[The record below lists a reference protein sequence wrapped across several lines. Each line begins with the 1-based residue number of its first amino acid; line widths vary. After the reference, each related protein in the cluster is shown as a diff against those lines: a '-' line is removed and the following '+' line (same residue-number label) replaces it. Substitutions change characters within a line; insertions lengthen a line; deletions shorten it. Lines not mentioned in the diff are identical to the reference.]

1 MFGDLTRVGANF
13 HATQAWSNLKKV
25 NGGIGQIQ
33 SRLSTGKR
41 INSAEDDTSGY
52 ALSKHLES
60 RTRGLSQALDN
71 VGTAKNVLNIAEG
84 GYQSQMSILQN
95 VKEKLTQAA
104 DGSWS
109 TSQRG
114 AIGDQIESLLKE
126 LDDISA
132 DTKFNDNALFTGTA
146 TTYQVGEQNGDTLAV
161 TFDTS
166 NRNIV
171 GENRTNLDF
180 NYNGSNFA
188 TRVTSEGVSSDLA
201 SGNVALTVK
210 GVDANGDETTLVS
223 GTDYS
228 FDQTTGVVSF
238 GEDSSGDAI
247 DQDILAGTYTV
258 TYTYNSTANGD
269 SYESTEN
276 VELRG
281 EWSGLTQTQAQAGIS
296 TFDSAIKSL
305 SKSIQSVGDSNARLS
320 SKEESLSLAI
330 SNTEATR
337 SRIEDAD
344 FAKEQM
350 NMMKL
355 QILQQTTVSSF
366 AQSNS
371 APQMVLSLFR

>member
-13 HATQAWSNLKKV
+13 NAMEAWSNLKKV

-84 GYQSQMSILQN
+84 GYQAQMSILQN

-109 TSQRG
+109 SDQRG
-114 AIGDQIESLLKE
+114 AIGDQIDSLLSE
-126 LDDISA
+126 LDEING
-132 DTKFNDNALFTGTA
+132 DTLFNDNALMGGGAVRNENNNGWVVSDDVSMTF
-146 TTYQVGEQNGDTLAV
+146 QVGEDGDDNLDV
-161 TFDTS
+161 SFDNS
-166 NRNIV
+166 YRRDV
-171 GENRTNLDF
+171 GEAAALQTADLDSIV
-180 NYNGSNFA
+180 NAAATDDAATVSAAWGSLE
-188 TRVTSEGVSSDLA
+188 R
-201 SGNVALTVK
+201 
-210 GVDANGDETTLVS
+210 
-223 GTDYS
+223 
-228 FDQTTGVVSF
+228 
-238 GEDSSGDAI
+238 GDAADGI
-247 DQDILAGTYTV
+247 AVVDQ
-258 TYTYNSTANGD
+258 
-269 SYESTEN
+269 
-276 VELRG
+276 
-281 EWSGLTQTQAQAGIS
+281 
-296 TFDSAIKSL
+296 AIKNL
-305 SKSIQSVGDSNARLS
+305 AKSIQSVGDSNARLS

-330 SNTEATR
+330 SNTDATR

-350 NMMKL
+350 SMMKL

-371 APQMVLSLFR
+371 APQMVLGLFR